1 MTKVNF
7 NAAIDEIYVAVMK
20 RYPLAR
26 FYEAQG
32 YLTED
37 VNGDVKPDSVKL
49 AFAIP
54 DKDSVATIIGTL
66 DEEGKPKIKKVADVW
81 CEDFVTTPYVPLTA
95 DQAINILKEKFG
107 GFKKV
112 KAGPITLRHMLYPG
126 EIEPKYFI
134 GTFMDCHS
142 VGVYSAQVDTTFV
155 TEHSNYMVMQRY

>member
-37 VNGDVKPDSVKL
+37 VNGDVNSDSVKL
-49 AFAIP
+49 AFGLS
-54 DKDSVATIIGTL
+54 DNSTVIGTL
-66 DEEGKPKIKKVADVW
+66 DKDGKPKIKKVQDIW

-95 DQAINILKEKFG
+95 DQAISILKEKFG
-107 GFKKV
+107 EFS
-112 KAGPITLRHMLYPG
+112 ACPITLRHMLYPG
-126 EIEPKYFI
+126 EIEPKYFV
-134 GTFMDCHS
+134 GTFMDCHT
-142 VGVYSAQVDTTFV
+142 VGVYSGQVDLSFTLGDT
-155 TEHSNYMVMQRY
+155 RRILALD